1 MLTISSA
8 YNYERDASGD
18 CKLVAGLT
26 LPEASAVCKDKNV
39 KEYYTDV
46 RFRRIPLSTCE
57 GGQEF
62 DKTGDPHPC
71 PGFEEDF
78 QKKHGIGGF
87 SLFLAIVL
95 PFAAAGGVG
104 YYVWKHW
111 DGKFGRIRLGD
122 GSGSGAFD
130 SDAPWVK
137 WPIAAVSG
145 LVAVI
150 SALPLL
156 VGSVYRWAAGRMGGG
171 GGYGGY
177 GRTYTSRS
185 SFARGRG
192 DYAVV
197 DPDEGELLGDES
209 DEDV

>member
-1 MLTISSA
+1 MHSA
-8 YNYERDASGD
+8 YNYERQPGGECA
-18 CKLVAGLT
+18 KIEGLS
-26 LPEASAVCKDKNV
+26 LKDPSAVCKQKDV
-39 KEYYTDV
+39 KEWWDPTPY
-46 RFRRIPLSTCE
+46 RKIQLSTCE
-57 GGQEF
+57 GGNEM
-62 DKTGDPHPC
+62 DHVGSVHPC
-71 PGFEEDF
+71 PGFEDDF
-78 QKKHGIGGF
+78 EKKHGIGGF

-95 PFAAAGGVG
+95 PFAAAGGIG
-104 YYVWKHW
+104 YYVWRNW
-111 DGKFGRIRLGD
+111 DHKFGRIRLGD
-122 GSGSGAFD
+122 NGGAFD

-145 LVAVI
+145 LVAVVA
-150 SALPLL
+150 ALPLL
-156 VGSVYRWAAGRMGGG
+156 VGAAWRWAAGRMGGG
-171 GGYGGY
+171 GGGYGYG